1 MTLRP
6 YQQEAVDRA
15 VAWMRRSV
23 EPACI
28 ELPTGCHEKGHPILM
43 ADGSIKPVEHVSV
56 GDLVMG
62 DDSTPRKVIRL
73 HRGREDMFRITPTK
87 GESFVVNGGHIL
99 SLYITPARKHQ
110 CHGYVEISVFD
121 YLKKSNTF
129 KHRAKLQRCSIEM
142 PERSL
147 PIPPYIVGVLIGD
160 GHFAN
165 GHMQFSCAEKTVI
178 NAVSEWASSIGCE
191 FKNKYSHEKNCYQG
205 SISDPL
211 SSRTRSNA
219 AKTLLE
225 RVGAYGRLAGRKYV
239 PHSYKTG
246 STNQRLEML
255 AGLLDTD
262 GSMSKGGFDW
272 ISKSELLADDV
283 VYLCRSVGLAAY
295 KTVVHKSCQTMRGVY
310 YRVSIS
316 GDCSVIPIRVAR
328 KRAPKREKVKRVD
341 VTGFKVEP
349 VAPGEYFGFEL
360 DGNHL
365 YLDGYFV
372 RHHNS
377 GKSWIAAHIADW
389 VHETSGKKVL
399 CLQPSA
405 ELTEQNWQKYQ
416 QLGSAG
422 IFSSSLDRWDLRQ
435 QVIYGTPQTV
445 LNRIDMFG
453 AQFGAVIVD
462 ECHWGQK
469 QIHRIIEHI
478 RKHNRYLRVIG
489 MTATPYRTARGY
501 IYQYDEDGEHVEAA
515 HEPYYNT
522 LLYRI
527 TARALVDDGYLTPPT
542 TMPTAAHYDTS
553 ALVLGPGGRFRP
565 EDEELAYEGHGR
577 LTSEIVA
584 DVVRQSARRMG
595 VMIFAATVQHAHEVM
610 ASLPPDNARMVG
622 GDTNTAG
629 PDRRAAIEDFKAQRY
644 KYLVSVGMLTT
655 GFDAPHVDVIAVLR
669 KTESPGLFQQIIGR
683 GTRLYPDKADCM
695 ILDYAGNIEFHG
707 LEDDLFDPEIRAQ
720 RVPGGEAKPV
730 RAVCPQCGFA
740 NQFLPRQD
748 NPEGFGVD
756 LHGYLTDLSGERV
769 EDEHGPTPAHYGRR
783 CTGQVPAGG
792 GRLVRCDYRW
802 TEKECYECQA
812 GNDIAARYCE
822 ACKAEIIDPNERLR
836 LEYTRIKEDP
846 YQVSTDEV
854 LEWAAYPHTSQ
865 AGNPT
870 VRCEYRT
877 EWRKFTAWY
886 TPQMP
891 RPWASLSRAVYKGRV
906 APNVDVFLEHLD
918 THGTPP
924 KTVTYHRQRGTKF
937 YRVLDHNRPA
947 DAIP

>member
-1 MTLRP
+1 
-6 YQQEAVDRA
+6 
-15 VAWMRRSV
+15 MRRSV
-23 EPACI
+23 EPAVL
-28 ELPTGCHEKGHPILM
+28 ELATG
-43 ADGSIKPVEHVSV
+43 
-56 GDLVMG
+56 
-62 DDSTPRKVIRL
+62 
-73 HRGREDMFRITPTK
+73 
-87 GESFVVNGGHIL
+87 
-99 SLYITPARKHQ
+99 
-110 CHGYVEISVFD
+110 
-121 YLKKSNTF
+121 
-129 KHRAKLQRCSIEM
+129 
-142 PERSL
+142 
-147 PIPPYIVGVLIGD
+147 
-160 GHFAN
+160 
-165 GHMQFSCAEKTVI
+165 
-178 NAVSEWASSIGCE
+178 
-191 FKNKYSHEKNCYQG
+191 
-205 SISDPL
+205 
-211 SSRTRSNA
+211 
-219 AKTLLE
+219 
-225 RVGAYGRLAGRKYV
+225 
-239 PHSYKTG
+239 
-246 STNQRLEML
+246 
-255 AGLLDTD
+255 
-262 GSMSKGGFDW
+262 
-272 ISKSELLADDV
+272 
-283 VYLCRSVGLAAY
+283 
-295 KTVVHKSCQTMRGVY
+295 
-310 YRVSIS
+310 
-316 GDCSVIPIRVAR
+316 
-328 KRAPKREKVKRVD
+328 
-341 VTGFKVEP
+341 
-349 VAPGEYFGFEL
+349 
-360 DGNHL
+360 
-365 YLDGYFV
+365 
-372 RHHNS
+372 S
-377 GKSWIAAHIADW
+377 GKSHVVSILLHRDLNQS
-389 VHETSGKKVL
+389 EKKVL
-399 CLQPSA
+399 CMQPSI
-405 ELTEQNWQKYQ
+405 ELLEQNHEKYTST
-416 QLGSAG
+416 GNRAG
-422 IFSSSLDRWDLRQ
+422 IFSASAGRRDMRWPVVYATPGTVKNSL
-435 QVIYGTPQTV
+435 
-445 LNRIDMFG
+445 DMFG
-453 AQFGAVIVD
+453 SQFAALILD
-462 ECHWGQK
+462 EAHGVTPTVLG
-469 QIHRIIEHI
+469 ISEGI
-478 RKHNRYLRVIG
+478 RKHNANLRVIG
-489 MTATPYRTARGY
+489 LSATPYRMNTGY
-501 IYQYDEDGEHVEAA
+501 IYQYDVNADWVVDAID
-515 HEPYYNT
+515 PYFNT

-527 TARALVDDGYLTPPT
+527 TPRELIDMGYLTPPT
-542 TMPTAAHYDTS
+542 TTPVS
-553 ALVLGPGGRFRP
+553 AGYETGGLVLNNRGQFDARDVERVF
-565 EDEELAYEGHGR
+565 EGHGR

-584 DVVRQSARRMG
+584 NVVENSTYRRG
-595 VMIFAATVQHAHEVM
+595 VMLFAATVNHAKEIM
-610 ASLPPDNARMVG
+610 ASLPPHSSRMIG
-622 GDTNTAG
+622 GDINSSKALRKALI
-629 PDRRAAIEDFKAQRY
+629 DDFKAQKF